1 MFALHQAYECM
12 FQEVPSDPRY
22 KQIPPRYH
30 SMHVLDDS
38 SQEVVTGSFGFLTSL
53 YKVVDSVDGRTY
65 ALRRVERVRTNN
77 EVVVWEG
84 MLSHLDARA
93 RQLEATHAPQHHLSA
108 RLLSQQWCRVLR
120 SRLLSYCHQHL

>member
-1 MFALHQAYECM
+1 M

-53 YKVVDSVDGRTY
+53 YKVVDSVDDRTY
-65 ALRRVERVRTNN
+65 ALR
-77 EVVVWEG
+77 
-84 MLSHLDARA
+84 LDARA
-93 RQLEATHAPQHHLSA
+93 GQLEATHTPQHHLSA
-108 RLLSQQWCRVLR
+108 RLLSQQWRRVLR